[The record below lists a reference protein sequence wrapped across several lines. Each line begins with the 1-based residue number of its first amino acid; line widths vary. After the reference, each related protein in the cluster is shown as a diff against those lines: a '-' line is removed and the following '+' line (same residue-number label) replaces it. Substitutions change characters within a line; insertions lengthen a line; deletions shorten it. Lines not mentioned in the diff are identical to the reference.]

1 MSQFIAIPV
10 GAGDSFFLERNG
22 RTILVD
28 GGRAEHG
35 FPTLFQKATSRK
47 NVDVVICTHNDA
59 DHANGVIG
67 FLKAENFRCSEVWLP
82 GTWSQALPHILG
94 SVTDVINRLEEEIQ
108 LRKQRF
114 DLYRISARHFD
125 PEAYEL
131 IEGGSDS
138 APLTEQGWPKS
149 LEARLDEAQPW
160 GIEREDIFRLERHD
174 SVAAKQARQAIQLP
188 QRELNELWQAIKAA
202 KRIREIAIEA
212 YKRKIKVRW
221 FEYDT
226 QNPSGGE
233 LYLEPL
239 NAKELKRHQIPSSSR
254 SLLFMLSLSEV
265 NQRSLVF
272 WSPGTS
278 EHPGVLF
285 TADSDLK
292 KITLPIDI
300 SHAIVT
306 TPHHGSRANA
316 FAYKLLSN
324 TNGFNTTVWIR
335 SDGRY
340 QSRPCDDYVSLR
352 QQRFCTTCRNDAV
365 NWNTHQTVIL
375 NPNHGVW
382 TVDPSCQPCSC

>member
-1 MSQFIAIPV
+1 MGQFIAIPV
-10 GAGDSFFLERNG
+10 RAGDSFFLERNG

-35 FPTLFQKATSRK
+35 FPTLFQKATSRN

-67 FLKAENFRCSEVWLP
+67 FLRAGFGCSEIWLP

-108 LRKQRF
+108 LRTQRF
-114 DLYRISARHFD
+114 DRYRISARHFD

-131 IEGGSDS
+131 IEGDLIEGGSDS
-138 APLTEQGWPKS
+138 APLTKQGWPKS

-160 GIEREDIFRLERHD
+160 GIEREDIFRPERHD

-212 YKRKIKVRW
+212 YKRQIKVRW

-233 LYLEPL
+233 PYLEPL
-239 NAKELKRHQIPSSSR
+239 NAKELKRHQIPSPSR
-254 SLLFMLSLSEV
+254 SLLVTLRLSEA
-265 NQRSLVF
+265 NRHSLIF

-278 EHPGVLF
+278 KNPGVLF

-292 KITLPIDI
+292 EITPPSDI

-306 TPHHGSRANA
+306 TPHHSSAANS
-316 FAYKLLSN
+316 FAYKLLSK
-324 TNGFNTTVWIR
+324 TNGFNTTVWVR

-340 QSRPCDDYVSLR
+340 RSRPCDNYVSLR
-352 QQRFCTTCRNDAV
+352 QQRLCISETETK
-365 NWNTHQTVIL
+365 W
-375 NPNHGVW
+375 W
-382 TVDPSCQPCSC
+382 